1 MNIKKSLAAAFK
13 QTRKAKKIT
22 QEDFSEVSSRTYVST
37 IERGLYSPTVEKM
50 DALARTLK
58 VHPLTILTLA
68 YLIDDTAKDFEKLS
82 KQIQQELNE
91 IKTRRI

>member
-1 MNIKKSLAAAFK
+1 MNIKKSLATAFK

-50 DALARTLK
+50 DTLARTLK

-68 YLIDDTAKDFEKLS
+68 YLIDDNSKDFEKLS
-82 KQIQQELNE
+82 KQIQQELSE
-91 IKTRRI
+91 IKKDF